1 MEDTFFTR
9 ETLLIRLR
17 DSHDDRSWEEFVN
30 IYKPFL
36 FAVVRGM
43 NISYHDSED
52 LVQSVLMKAW
62 QKLPN
67 FEYAKSKGRF
77 RNWLA
82 VVARNE
88 VRNFLAREERIPSDK
103 RTTDTSELDDSNA
116 QTAPEIE
123 GVIEKE
129 WQLYIADMA
138 WKKIK
143 EKFSARSVE
152 VFFLFSEGFSGSEI
166 EEKTG
171 IPVETAYVYK
181 GRVQKALMREIALL
195 DDSLG

>member
-1 MEDTFFTR
+1 MEDAFFTR
-9 ETLLIRLR
+9 ETLLMRLR

-36 FAVVRGM
+36 FSVVRSM

-52 LVQSVLMKAW
+52 LVQSILMKAW
-62 QKLPN
+62 QKLPK
-67 FEYAKSKGRF
+67 FEYSKSKGRF

-88 VRNFLAREERIPSDK
+88 VKNFIERETRIPSNSRD
-103 RTTDTSELDDSNA
+103 TDTTNLKGKNR

-123 GVIEKE
+123 SVIEKE